1 MNEKIKNTNEII
13 ICSKCNSRGY
23 LKKERSLD
31 IYSK

>member
-13 ICSKCNSRGY
+13 ICPKCNGRGY
-23 LKKERSLD
+23 LKKEISLD